1 VTKNLKMNNYKSTL
15 TIVIGFLLLSNYFHS
30 KPLLVI
36 SIAVGLIAIFS
47 EKANDKIIWIW
58 NKLTEVLG
66 LIMPNVL
73 LTIVFYLF
81 LTPLAWLN
89 RINRKRNPLQLRNE
103 TSSTFISKRKEFSKA
118 SLEKIW

>member
-1 VTKNLKMNNYKSTL
+1 MTKNLTMNNYKSTL

-30 KPLLVI
+30 KTLLMI

>member
-1 VTKNLKMNNYKSTL
+1 MNNYKSTL

-30 KPLLVI
+30 KPLLLI

-47 EKANDKIIWIW
+47 EKANDKIIWAW
-58 NKLTEVLG
+58 NKLTEILG

-73 LTIVFYLF
+73 LSIVFYLF

-89 RINRKRNPLQLRNE
+89 RIDRKKNPLQLRNN
-103 TSSTFISKRKEFSKA
+103 SDSMFITKRKEFSKV

>member
-1 VTKNLKMNNYKSTL
+1 MNKYKSTL
-15 TIVIGFLLLSNYFHS
+15 TIIIGFILLSNYFAF
-30 KPLLVI
+30 KPLLI
-36 SIAVGLIAIFS
+36 IAIAIGIVAVIS
-47 EKANDKIIWIW
+47 EKANDKIIWLW
-58 NKLTEVLG
+58 NKLSEILG

-89 RINRKRNPLQLRNE
+89 RINRKKNPLQLRNE

>member
-1 VTKNLKMNNYKSTL
+1 MNNYKSTL
-15 TIVIGFLLLSNYFHS
+15 TIVIGFLLLSYYFHS

-36 SIAVGLIAIFS
+36 SISVGIIAIFS

-66 LIMPNVL
+66 QIMPNVL

-81 LTPLAWLN
+81 LTPLALLN
-89 RINRKRNPLQLRNE
+89 RINRKKNPLQLRNE

>member
-1 VTKNLKMNNYKSTL
+1 MTKNLKMNNYKSTL

-30 KPLLVI
+30 KPLLLI
-36 SIAVGLIAIFS
+36 SIAVGLLAIFS
-47 EKANDKIIWIW
+47 EKANDKIIWVW

-89 RINRKRNPLQLRNE
+89 RINRKKNPLQLRNE
-103 TSSTFISKRKEFSKA
+103 STSTFISKRKEFSKA